1 MMGAPAARPARP
13 VPAALSPKGRPM
25 TDPVAR
31 PIRGHPLIA
40 LTGPLS
46 LTRRRLR
53 VPAPGSQWTW
63 SHDGRA

>member
-1 MMGAPAARPARP
+1 
-13 VPAALSPKGRPM
+13 M

-40 LTGPLS
+40 LTGSLS

-53 VPAPGSQWTW
+53 GPAPGSRRTW